1 MSKKSITFAPDLKTT
16 ILITKKSNM
25 KITSSQLNDIR
36 ECLHET
42 SLLTQKMNDTLVGI
56 IKSASKNKIIR
67 TDKQKVRDFQGDI
80 IFRDKI
86 YAYVYDINR
95 ETYVEEKVSAV
106 AVFEDK
112 TIGVLLCG
120 DVEFGED
127 TTDEILLESS
137 DWVTAEGGMLLAT
150 HTLYNICGNIL
161 EYL

>member
-1 MSKKSITFAPDLKTT
+1 MKLTF
-16 ILITKKSNM
+16 
-25 KITSSQLNDIR
+25 SQLTDIR

-42 SLLTQKMNDTLVGI
+42 SVLTQKMNDTLVGI
-56 IKSASKNKIIR
+56 IKSVSKNKIIQ
-67 TDKQKVRDFQGDI
+67 TDKQKVRDFQGNI

-86 YAYVYDINR
+86 YAYVYDINL
-95 ETYVEEKVSAV
+95 ETHVEEKVSAV

-127 TTDEILLESS
+127 TTDEILLENSNWFTVESS
-137 DWVTAEGGMLLAT
+137 MLLAT
-150 HTLYNICGNIL
+150 QTLYNICGNIL

>member
-1 MSKKSITFAPDLKTT
+1 MKLTF
-16 ILITKKSNM
+16 
-25 KITSSQLNDIR
+25 SQLNDIR

-42 SLLTQKMNDTLVGI
+42 SVLTQKMNDTLVGI
-56 IKSASKNKIIR
+56 IKSVSENKIIR
-67 TDKQKVRDFQGDI
+67 TDKQKVRDFQGNKGNI

-112 TIGVLLCG
+112 TIGVLICG
-120 DVEFGED
+120 DVKFGED
-127 TTDEILLESS
+127 TTDESLLERS
-137 DWVTAEGGMLLAT
+137 DWVTAEGGNLLAT

>member
-1 MSKKSITFAPDLKTT
+1 
-16 ILITKKSNM
+16 M

-56 IKSASKNKIIR
+56 IKSVSKNKIIQ
-67 TDKQKVRDFQGDI
+67 TDKQKVRDFQGNI

-86 YAYVYDINR
+86 YAYVYDTNR
-95 ETYVEEKVSAV
+95 DTYVEEKVSAV

-112 TIGVLLCG
+112 TIGVLICG
-120 DVEFGED
+120 DIEFGED
-127 TTDEILLESS
+127 TTDEILLESG

-150 HTLYNICGNIL
+150 HTLYNICGNIV

>member
-1 MSKKSITFAPDLKTT
+1 MKLTF
-16 ILITKKSNM
+16 
-25 KITSSQLNDIR
+25 SQRNDIK

-42 SLLTQKMNDTLVGI
+42 SVLTQKMNDTLVGI
-56 IKSASKNKIIR
+56 IKSVSKNKIIQ
-67 TDKQKVRDFQGDI
+67 TDKQKVRDFQGNI

-86 YAYVYDINR
+86 YAYVYDINL
-95 ETYVEEKVSAV
+95 ETHVEEKVSAV

-127 TTDEILLESS
+127 TTDEILLENSNWFTVESS
-137 DWVTAEGGMLLAT
+137 MLLAT
-150 HTLYNICGNIL
+150 QTLYNICGNIL

>member
-1 MSKKSITFAPDLKTT
+1 MKLTF
-16 ILITKKSNM
+16 
-25 KITSSQLNDIR
+25 SQLNDIR

-42 SLLTQKMNDTLVGI
+42 FVLNQKMNDTLVGI
-56 IKSASKNKIIR
+56 IKSASENKIIR
-67 TDKQKVRDFQGDI
+67 TDKQKVRNFTDDI

-95 ETYVEEKVSAV
+95 ETYVEKKISAI
-106 AVFEDK
+106 AVFENK

-137 DWVTAEGGMLLAT
+137 DWVTAEGGMLLET
-150 HTLYNICGNIL
+150 QTLYNICGNISDYL
-161 EYL
+161 SSEYI

>member
-1 MSKKSITFAPDLKTT
+1 
-16 ILITKKSNM
+16 M
-25 KITSSQLNDIR
+25 KLPFSQLNDIR
-36 ECLHET
+36 ECLRET
-42 SLLTQKMNDTLVGI
+42 SVLRQKMNDTLVGI
-56 IKSASKNKIIR
+56 IKSASENKIIR
-67 TDKQKVRDFQGDI
+67 TDKQKVRNFTDDI

-86 YAYVYDINR
+86 YAYVYDINL

-150 HTLYNICGNIL
+150 HTLYNICGNIS
-161 EYL
+161 EYI